1 MNLVEVNPT
10 RRCIAAAALFVLV
23 FATAMSCRAQA
34 DARKLRKM
42 PDEQLTRCYTD
53 ASVCGTTDEG
63 LISRELSRRLPEM
76 TREELMSCFVEWHV
90 CGTRETEASGTPI
103 SDELAR
109 RGNPNALM
117 DSYRYE
123 QNPARRAGIEHVA
136 YHFDTPQVLAFM
148 LEVFRLKLDDGE
160 GLYYPANYLAK
171 RCDPEALQL
180 LSSGKARGEGCLQF
194 ESTVATFGKCKY
206 RPAIPYL
213 VDSALADICGNIAEA
228 AANDLKELY
237 PDGPQTFDSPE
248 DAQAFYCKAA
258 KKEGFTLT
266 CKSE

>member
-1 MNLVEVNPT
+1 M
-10 RRCIAAAALFVLV
+10 RRCAAAAMLFVL
-23 FATAMSCRAQA
+23 ALTAAVDLHAQT
-34 DARKLRKM
+34 DARKLRKLT
-42 PDEQLTRCYTD
+42 DEQLTRCYTD

-76 TREELMSCFVEWHV
+76 TREELMSCFVEWHL
-90 CGTRETEASGTPI
+90 CGTKETETTGMPI

-148 LEVFRLKLDDGE
+148 REVFRLKLDDGE

-180 LSSGKARGEGCLQF
+180 LSSGRSRDQGCLQF
-194 ESTVATFGKCKY
+194 ESTVETFGKCKF

-213 VDSALADICGNIAEA
+213 VDSALTDVCGNIAEA
-228 AANDLKELY
+228 AANDLKVMY
-237 PDGPQTFDSPE
+237 PDGPQAFDSPE
-248 DAQAFYCKAA
+248 DAKAFYCKAA
-258 KKEGFTLT
+258 KKEGLTLT